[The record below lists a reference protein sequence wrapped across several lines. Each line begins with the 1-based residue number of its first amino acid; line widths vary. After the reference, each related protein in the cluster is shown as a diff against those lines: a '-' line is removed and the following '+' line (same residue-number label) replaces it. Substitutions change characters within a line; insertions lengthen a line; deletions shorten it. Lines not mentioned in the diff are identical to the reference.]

1 MTTSSK
7 NNTHVEKQCAHV
19 WERLTGEVTQRYHTM
34 RAHGELRSPRALGQ
48 QDIQEY
54 FQGAGL
60 SAQEAEE
67 EAAVFAL
74 HAVLHVSEDL

>member
-1 MTTSSK
+1 MTTSSR
-7 NNTHVEKQCAHV
+7 NTTHVEKQRALV

-34 RAHGELRSPRALGQ
+34 RAHGELHSPRALEH
-48 QDIQEY
+48 QDIQED
-54 FQGAGL
+54 FQDAGL

>member
-1 MTTSSK
+1 
-7 NNTHVEKQCAHV
+7 
-19 WERLTGEVTQRYHTM
+19 M
-34 RAHGELRSPRALGQ
+34 RAHGELHSPRALGQ
-48 QDIQEY
+48 QDIQED
-54 FQGAGL
+54 FQDAGL